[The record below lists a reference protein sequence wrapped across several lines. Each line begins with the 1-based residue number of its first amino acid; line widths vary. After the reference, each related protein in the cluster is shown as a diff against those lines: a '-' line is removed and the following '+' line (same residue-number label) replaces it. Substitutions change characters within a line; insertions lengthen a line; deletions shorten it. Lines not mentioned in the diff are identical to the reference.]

1 MAPEPKLGAMQVP
14 AETPEPVTHQV
25 RIEAPAEA
33 AQRIADA
40 LEEAHNPSPVAVG
53 LFQCGDGRFEVFAH
67 YQASPPREG
76 LLKLIADAAGGD
88 SLGPLRIEAI
98 PPADWVTLSQAQ
110 RGKVE
115 AGRFLVHGSH
125 DRGSVTRRLLA
136 IEIDAGRA
144 FGTGHHAST
153 LGCLLALDDLLKRR
167 RPRAIVDLGTGSGIL
182 AIAAA
187 KALKAKVIASDQDP
201 VAAATAAANARNN
214 GVASFVSVVVA
225 DGFAHPKLRRE
236 RADLVFANLL
246 ERALYELAPGLARHV
261 APGGVAI
268 LSGLTQDQARGIE
281 TRMHAHGFVS
291 AKRIRL
297 DGWVTLVVLR
307 RGGRRVN
314 D

>member
-1 MAPEPKLGAMQVP
+1 MALEPKLRAMQVP
-14 AETPEPVTHQV
+14 TDTPGPVTHQA
-25 RIEAPAEA
+25 RIEAPAQA
-33 AQRIADA
+33 ARRLADA
-40 LEEAHNPSPVAVG
+40 LEEALAPSPVVVG

-67 YQASPPREG
+67 YQTPPPREV

-88 SLGPLRIEAI
+88 SLGPLRIETV
-98 PPADWVTLSQAQ
+98 PPADWVTLSQGQ
-110 RGKVE
+110 RGKVK

-125 DRGSVTRRLLA
+125 DRGNVARRLLA
-136 IEIDAGRA
+136 IEIDAGQA

-153 LGCLLALDDLLKRR
+153 LACLLALDDLLKRH
-167 RPRAIVDLGTGSGIL
+167 RPRNIVDLGTGSGIL

-201 VAAATAAANARNN
+201 VAAATAAGAARNN
-214 GVASFVSVVVA
+214 RVAALGTVVAA
-225 DGFAHPKLRRE
+225 DGFAHRRLRRE

-246 ERALYELAPGLARHV
+246 ERALYALAPALARHV
-261 APGGVAI
+261 APGGVAV
-268 LSGLTQDQARGIE
+268 LSGLTQAQARGIE
-281 TRMHAHGFVS
+281 ARMHAHGFVL
-291 AKRIRL
+291 AKRILL